1 MADTSAQGAGG
12 LVRAEFRGT
21 ASEYFG
27 IWMVNI
33 LLTIV
38 TVGIYSAWAK
48 VRRNR
53 YFYGNTFVAGQS
65 FDYHAKGKQIFIGRL
80 IVFAGLIA
88 INIVTAIV
96 PLLALVSPIVFL
108 VALPWLMARG
118 LRFSARVTSY
128 RNVRFNFTGTA
139 WGAFTSVVLGGVVAT
154 LSLGILAPLASR
166 WFYRYLFNNL
176 RYGDRS
182 FSSDPRVG
190 KIYGAALPAIILF
203 VVGIIISIAIAFLIF
218 MASNQLPAD
227 GSVEEALEN
236 AFAAGLFG
244 MIVPLMIIYFLCAIL
259 YRAGVRNVVMN
270 ASLLDERHRLFS
282 DLPRFGYL
290 FVVVSNLF
298 LVFLTMGLMRPWTA
312 IREQRYVI
320 DHSGITFDGDLGTV
334 LDSME
339 AAGVAATAEYL
350 DLEGFDFGF

>member
-1 MADTSAQGAGG
+1 MSAQGAGG

-38 TVGIYSAWAK
+38 TLGIYSAWAK

-88 INIVTAIV
+88 INIVTAVV
-96 PLLALVSPIVFL
+96 PLLAFLTPIVFL
-108 VALPWLMARG
+108 IVLPWLMARG

-128 RNVRFNFTGTA
+128 RNVRFNFKGTA
-139 WGAFTSVVLGGVVAT
+139 WGAFTAVILGGAVAV

-182 FSSDPRVG
+182 FSTDPRVG

-203 VVGIIISIAIAFLIF
+203 VVGIVISIAIAFLVF
-218 MASNQLPAD
+218 MASNHLPAD
-227 GSVEEALEN
+227 GSVDEALEN

-320 DHSGITFDGDLGTV
+320 EHSGITFDGDLGTV

>member
-1 MADTSAQGAGG
+1 LAETSAQGAGG

-27 IWMVNI
+27 IWIVNI

-38 TVGIYSAWAK
+38 TIGIYSAWAK

-80 IVFAGLIA
+80 IVFGGLIA
-88 INIVTAIV
+88 INIVTGVV
-96 PLLALVSPIVFL
+96 PILGFVTPVIFL
-108 VALPWLMARG
+108 IALPWLMTRG

-139 WGAFTSVVLGGVVAT
+139 WGAFKAVILGGAVAA
-154 LSLGILAPLASR
+154 LSFGILAPLASR

-176 RYGDRS
+176 RYGDRN
-182 FSSDPRVG
+182 FSADPRVG

-203 VVGIIISIAIAFLIF
+203 VVGIVISLAIATLIF
-218 MASNQLPAD
+218 FATNKLPVDGNAD
-227 GSVEEALEN
+227 KALQN
-236 AFAAGLFG
+236 AFVAALFG

-259 YRAGVRNVVMN
+259 YRAAVRNVVMN
-270 ASLLDERHRLFS
+270 ASLLDERHHLFS

-290 FVVVSNLF
+290 FVIVSNLF
-298 LVFLTMGLMRPWTA
+298 LVFLTMGLMRPWAAT
-312 IREQRYVI
+312 RERRYVVQ
-320 DHSGITFDGDLGTV
+320 HSGITFEGDLGTV

>member
-1 MADTSAQGAGG
+1 MAETNAQSAGG

-38 TVGIYSAWAK
+38 TLGIYSAWAK

-80 IVFAGLIA
+80 IVFGALIA
-88 INIVTAIV
+88 INIITAVV
-96 PLLALVSPIVFL
+96 PLLALLTPIVFL
-108 VALPWLMARG
+108 IALPWLMARG

-139 WGAFTSVVLGGVVAT
+139 WGAFKAVILGGAVAA
-154 LSLGILAPLASR
+154 LSFGILAPLASR

-182 FSSDPRVG
+182 FSTDPRVG
-190 KIYGAALPAIILF
+190 KIYGAALPAILMFVIGIVLSFAVAVLLF
-203 VVGIIISIAIAFLIF
+203 FSANHLG
-218 MASNQLPAD
+218 PD
-227 GSVEEALEN
+227 GSADRALDT
-236 AFAAGLFG
+236 AVGAAAFG
-244 MIVPLMIIYFLCAIL
+244 MIIPLMIIYFLCAIL
-259 YRAGVRNVVMN
+259 YRAAVRNVVMN

-298 LVFLTMGLMRPWTA
+298 LVFLTMGLMRPWAAT
-312 IREQRYVI
+312 RERRYVVQ
-320 DHSGITFDGDLGTV
+320 HSGITFDGDLGTV
-334 LDSME
+334 LDSMQE
-339 AAGVAATAEYL
+339 AGIAATAEYL

>member
-1 MADTSAQGAGG
+1 M
-12 LVRAEFRGT
+12 
-21 ASEYFG
+21 
-27 IWMVNI
+27 
-33 LLTIV
+33 
-38 TVGIYSAWAK
+38 
-48 VRRNR
+48 
-53 YFYGNTFVAGQS
+53 
-65 FDYHAKGKQIFIGRL
+65 
-80 IVFAGLIA
+80 
-88 INIVTAIV
+88 
-96 PLLALVSPIVFL
+96 
-108 VALPWLMARG
+108 
-118 LRFSARVTSY
+118 TSY

-139 WGAFTSVVLGGVVAT
+139 WGAFTAVILGGAVAV

-182 FSSDPRVG
+182 FSTDPRVG

-203 VVGIIISIAIAFLIF
+203 VVGIVISIAIAFLVF
-218 MASNQLPAD
+218 MASNHLPAD
-227 GSVEEALEN
+227 GSVDEALEN

-320 DHSGITFDGDLGTV
+320 EHSGITFDGDLGTV